1 MGGGVAFSPF
11 SPVFP
16 FQFRATGRIVP
27 AIMGVEALS
36 IEALHAGDI
45 LWMGAAAFLSALVSG
60 MGGFGGSFILVLAL
74 SPIIGAKA
82 VVPLIG
88 VFALVS
94 NIARLI
100 AYRRDV
106 AWRTAWLIFLAS
118 LPGVWLGANFL
129 RGLSDQ
135 GAAIL
140 LGATLIAAV
149 PVNRL
154 LAWRGIA
161 LGTKG
166 LIALGLVFGVMSGAT
181 VGSGML
187 AIAGLMSHGLAGAM
201 LLGTDAALGLMSA
214 VARLIAYQELH
225 LLNANLVIAGLAM
238 SAMTFPGTW
247 IARWAVAKMG
257 MATHRRIME
266 GLILGGGVFIL
277 VQALTGA

>member
-1 MGGGVAFSPF
+1 MGAEALS
-11 SPVFP
+11 
-16 FQFRATGRIVP
+16 
-27 AIMGVEALS
+27 VEALS
-36 IEALHAGDI
+36 VGDI

-60 MGGFGGSFILVLAL
+60 MGGFGGSFVLVLAL
-74 SPIIGAKA
+74 SPIVGAKA

-106 AWRTAWLIFLAS
+106 AWRTACLIFLAS
-118 LPGVWLGANFL
+118 LPGVWLGATFL

-140 LGATLIAAV
+140 LGSTLIAAV
-149 PVNRL
+149 PVNRV
-154 LAWRGIA
+154 LAMRGIT

-166 LIALGLVFGVMSGAT
+166 LLALGLVFGVMSGAT

-214 VARLIAYQELH
+214 AARLIVYREMH
-225 LLNANLVIAGLAM
+225 LLDANLVIAGLAM

-247 IARWAVAKMG
+247 IARAAVARMG
-257 MATHRRIME
+257 MTTHRRIME
-266 GLILGGGVFIL
+266 VLILGGGVFIL
-277 VQALTGA
+277 IQTFLAA